1 MPELKHSFAEG
12 ELVGENYRILSVA
25 GTGGM
30 GVVYRALDLRLERI
44 VALKFLPAELNASQR
59 DRDRFLREART
70 ASSLDHPNIGVI
82 HGVEQTPDGLTFI
95 VMAFYEGASLGQRL
109 ARGPLPAHEAVDIAT
124 QMARGLAEAHSR
136 GIIHRDVK
144 PSNVMLTGTGLVK
157 IVDFGLAFVATAATA
172 SQTGTTG
179 TVAYMSP
186 EQAMGRSVDQRSDIW
201 SLGVVMAEMLTG
213 QSPFSGDNI
222 PGIMYAILNEAP
234 RGLDDV
240 HPALQPILYRALAK
254 DPERRYLS
262 CAELLAALEQAKE
275 RLPAD
280 TPALAGTPLPGGK
293 TPKSKTSSRPSAELR
308 RAREAASHSTWGPAR
323 RSRAPLWIAIIAL
336 CVLLVA
342 GALAWFVPALRMRLF
357 TPSEKHIAVLPFDNI
372 GSNPEN
378 DALAAGLMESLSGRL
393 SNLDVGNQS
402 LWIVPT
408 SEVRSRKVTDPAD
421 ALKQLGA
428 NLVIKGAVERDGNNI
443 HLTVNLIDTKNL
455 RQLGSV
461 DVEDPAGDLS
471 TLEDE
476 TVARLARLMDLQ
488 VTSDMLRNTGGRV
501 NPAAYQGYLTA
512 LGYMQRYD
520 KPGNLDQAIST
531 LQNAVKTDPG
541 FALGYGELGE
551 AWRLKYATDPN
562 PKWLSEAEANAQK
575 AVQLDNTIAPVYVT
589 LGHIHHSMGQHD
601 LALEEFQ
608 HAYSLD
614 SHNAQALAGMAHV
627 DEDAGK
633 LADAEAAYRKA
644 ADLQPN
650 EWDGYNHLASFLK
663 RHGRLP
669 EAIAEYRHALQLA
682 PDNAQVLLN
691 LGAAYED
698 SDDPAVISQA
708 EQPLRQ
714 SIAIAPSYA
723 AWANLGLLYIRQKR
737 YADAVPAIR
746 NALQIN
752 SRDYNVWEDLRDA
765 CEWLADESCARDAAD
780 HEKPVLLGF
789 LKSNPRNAI
798 ASSNYAD
805 LVARFGPRSQA
816 EQYIRTAL
824 AISPKDPS
832 VLESVTAAWENLG
845 DRSAAI
851 RTMNEA
857 FANGLT
863 WEVATQDPETQALL
877 KDPSLHPPK
886 KQENLKPH

>member
-12 ELVGENYRILSVA
+12 ELVGDNYRVLSVA
-25 GTGGM
+25 GSGGM

-44 VALKFLPAELNASQR
+44 VALKFLPPDLNASQR

-82 HGVEQTPDGLTFI
+82 HGVEETPDGLTFI

-109 ARGPLPAHEAVDIAT
+109 ARGPLPPHEAVDIAI
-124 QMARGLAEAHSR
+124 QMARGLGEAHSR

-186 EQAMGRSVDQRSDIW
+186 EQSMGRSVDHRSDIW
-201 SLGVVMAEMLTG
+201 SLGVVLAEILTG
-213 QSPFSGDNI
+213 QSPFQGENI

-234 RGLDDV
+234 RGIDAV

-254 DPERRYLS
+254 DPDRRFVS
-262 CAELLAALEQAKE
+262 CSEMLAALEQAKE

-280 TPALAGTPLPGGK
+280 TPALAGTAQSATK
-293 TPKSKTSSRPSAELR
+293 AKSSRQTAELR
-308 RAREAASHSTWGPAR
+308 RAREEASRSAWTPAPR
-323 RSRAPLWIAIIAL
+323 RSRAPLWIAIAAL

-342 GALAWFVPALRMRLF
+342 GALAWLVPAFRSRLF

-378 DALAAGLMESLSGRL
+378 DALASGLMESLSGRL

-408 SEVRSRKVTDPAD
+408 SEVRYRHVTDPAD
-421 ALKQLGA
+421 AMKQLGA
-428 NLVIKGAVERDGNNI
+428 NLVIKGAVERDGNDI

-476 TVARLARLMDLQ
+476 TVARLARLMNLT
-488 VTSDMLRNTGGRV
+488 VTSEMLRNTGGRV
-501 NPAAYQGYLTA
+501 NPAAYQDYLTA

-520 KPGNLDQAIST
+520 KPGNLDVAIAT
-531 LQNAVKTDPG
+531 LQNAVKADPG
-541 FALGYGELGE
+541 FALGYGELAD
-551 AWRLKYATDPN
+551 AWRLKHRTNPDP
-562 PKWLSEAEANAQK
+562 KSLSEAEANAEK
-575 AVQLDNTIAPVYVT
+575 AVQLDNGIASVYVT
-589 LGHIHHSMGQHD
+589 LGRIHHEMGQHD

-608 HAYSLD
+608 HAFSLD
-614 SHNAQALAGMAHV
+614 PRNADALRGMAHV

-633 LADAEAAYRKA
+633 LADAEAALRKA
-644 ADLQPN
+644 IDLQPN
-650 EWDGYNHLASFLK
+650 NWDAEDDLGAFLDK
-663 RHGRLP
+663 HRKYA
-669 EAIAEYRHALQLA
+669 ESIAAYERALQMT

-691 LGAAYED
+691 LGAAYIDAGDPKYLGKGED
-698 SDDPAVISQA
+698 A
-708 EQPLRQ
+708 LKK
-714 SIAIAPSYA
+714 SIAITPSYA
-723 AWANLGLLYIRQKR
+723 AWANLGLLYIHEKKYQQG
-737 YADAVPAIR
+737 ADAMHH
-746 NALQIN
+746 ALQLN
-752 SRDYNVWEDLRDA
+752 STDYNVWEDLRDA
-765 CEWLADESCARDAAD
+765 CEWIHDNGCAQESAQHEEPLLLTHLKTAPRDAIANAD
-780 HEKPVLLGF
+780 
-789 LKSNPRNAI
+789 
-798 ASSNYAD
+798 YAD
-805 LVARFGPRSQA
+805 LAARFGPRDQA
-816 EQYIRTAL
+816 DRYLRAAL
-824 AISPKDPS
+824 ALAPNDPTI
-832 VLESVTAAWENLG
+832 LEAAADVSENLG
-845 DRSAAI
+845 NRRQAVSY
-851 RTMNEA
+851 MNQA
-857 FANGLT
+857 FAKGFAPDL
-863 WEVATQDPETQALL
+863 AAQDPETQALL
-877 KDPSLHPPK
+877 KDPGLHF
-886 KQENLKPH
+886 PHK

>member
-12 ELVGENYRILSVA
+12 ELVGDNYRILSVA

-30 GVVYRALDLRLERI
+30 GVVYRALDLRLERV

-95 VMAFYEGASLGQRL
+95 VMAFYEGNSLGQRL
-109 ARGPLPAHEAVDIAT
+109 ARGPLPAHEAVDIGT

-201 SLGVVMAEMLTG
+201 SLGVVLAEMLTG

-262 CAELLAALEQAKE
+262 CTELLAALDQAKT
-275 RLPAD
+275 RLPDD
-280 TPALAGTPLPGGK
+280 TPALAGTPQPGAK
-293 TPKSKTSSRPSAELR
+293 PPKSRTTGRESAELR
-308 RAREAASHSTWGPAR
+308 RAREEASRSSWGPAAR
-323 RSRAPLWIAIIAL
+323 RSRAPLWIAVL
-336 CVLLVA
+336 VLSVLLVA
-342 GALAWFVPALRMRLF
+342 AALAWFVPALRSRLF

-408 SEVRSRKVTDPAD
+408 SEVRARKVTDPAD

-443 HLTVNLIDTKNL
+443 HLTVNLIDAKNL

-471 TLEDE
+471 TAEDE
-476 TVARLARLMDLQ
+476 TVARLARLMNLQ

-501 NPAAYQGYLTA
+501 NPAAYEDYLTA

-551 AWRLKYATDPN
+551 AWRLKNETDPN
-562 PKWLSEAEANAQK
+562 PKWLTEAEANAEK
-575 AVQLDNTIAPVYVT
+575 AVQLDNGLAPVYVT

-608 HAYSLD
+608 HAYSID
-614 SHNAQALAGMAHV
+614 PKNAQALVGMAHV

-633 LADAEAAYRKA
+633 LADAETLLRKA

-650 EWDGYNHLASFLK
+650 DWDGYNNLARFLQ
-663 RHGRLP
+663 RHGNYSQ
-669 EAIAEYRHALQLA
+669 AIAQYKRALQLA

-691 LGAAYED
+691 LGAAYINTGDAKLYPEAE
-698 SDDPAVISQA
+698 STLRKSIS
-708 EQPLRQ
+708 LN
-714 SIAIAPSYA
+714 PSFGAY
-723 AWANLGLLYIRQKR
+723 ANLGVLYQNQAR
-737 YADAVPAIR
+737 Y
-746 NALQIN
+746 
-752 SRDYNVWEDLRDA
+752 
-765 CEWLADESCARDAAD
+765 RDAAD
-780 HEKPVLLGF
+780 ATTKALALNSQNYIVWDNLVQDYTWLNQPDEAAKARQHEIPLLEQAVRQ
-789 LKSNPRNAI
+789 NPRNAG
-798 ASSNYAD
+798 AFALLAD
-805 LVARFGPRSQA
+805 LYAQQGQRDNALASL
-816 EQYIRTAL
+816 RTAL
-824 AISPKDPS
+824 ALSPDDSRVLANAIDVYADFGDRTQAIAYLKKALSHGYSKDQVTSDPELQQFSKDPA
-832 VLESVTAAWENLG
+832 V
-845 DRSAAI
+845 RS
-851 RTMNEA
+851 
-857 FANGLT
+857 
-863 WEVATQDPETQALL
+863 LL
-877 KDPSLHPPK
+877 
-886 KQENLKPH
+886 Q

>member
-12 ELVGENYRILSVA
+12 ELVGGNYRILSVA

-30 GVVYRALDLRLERI
+30 GVVYRALDLRLERV
-44 VALKFLPAELNASQR
+44 VALKFLPADLNASQR

-95 VMAFYEGASLGQRL
+95 VMAFYEGASLAQRL
-109 ARGPLPAHEAVDIAT
+109 ARGPLPAHEAVDIAI
-124 QMARGLAEAHSR
+124 QMARGLGEAHSR

-201 SLGVVMAEMLTG
+201 SLGVVLAEMLTG
-213 QSPFSGDNI
+213 QNPFSGDNI

-234 RGLDDV
+234 RGVDGV

-254 DPERRYLS
+254 DPERRFLS
-262 CAELLAALEQAKE
+262 CAELLAALEQANE

-280 TPALAGTPLPGGK
+280 TPAPAGTTQPGTK
-293 TPKSKTSSRPSAELR
+293 PPKSKTTGRESAELR
-308 RAREAASHSTWGPAR
+308 RAREEASRSTWGPAR
-323 RSRAPLWIAIIAL
+323 RSRAPLWIAIVAV
-336 CVLLVA
+336 CVLLIA
-342 GALAWFVPALRMRLF
+342 GAFAWFVPALRMRLF

-408 SEVRSRKVTDPAD
+408 SEVRARKVTDPAD
-421 ALKQLGA
+421 ALKQLAA

-476 TVARLARLMDLQ
+476 TVARLARLMNLE

-501 NPAAYQGYLTA
+501 NPAAYQDYLTA
-512 LGYMQRYD
+512 LGFMQRYD
-520 KPGNLDQAIST
+520 KPGNLDQAISS

-551 AWRLKYATDPN
+551 AWRLKNATDPN
-562 PKWLSEAEANAQK
+562 PKWLAEAEANAEK
-575 AVQLDNTIAPVYVT
+575 AVQLDNTLAPVYVT
-589 LGHIHHSMGQHD
+589 LGHVHHTMGQHD

-614 SHNAQALAGMAHV
+614 PRNAQALAGMAHV
-627 DEDAGK
+627 DEDAGR
-633 LADAEAAYRKA
+633 LADAETVYRKA
-644 ADLQPN
+644 ADLEPTN
-650 EWDGYNHLASFLK
+650 WDGYNNLGGFYR
-663 RHGRLP
+663 RHGKPAKAIP
-669 EAIAEYRHALQLA
+669 EYQHALELA
-682 PDNAQVLLN
+682 PDSAQVLLN
-691 LGAAYED
+691 LGGAYAD
-698 SDDPAVISQA
+698 TGDPSLAPKA
-708 EQPLRQ
+708 EQVLKQ
-714 SIAIAPSYA
+714 SIALHPGYA
-723 AWANLGLLYIRQKR
+723 AWANLGLIYMREKRFQDAAGAFRQ
-737 YADAVPAIR
+737 
-746 NALQIN
+746 ALQFN
-752 SRDYNVWEDLRDA
+752 ASDFNVWEDLRVA
-765 CEWLADESCARDAAD
+765 YEWLNDKAGAQEAADKEQPLLLNWIHSHARDAGSIAD
-780 HEKPVLLGF
+780 YAEF
-789 LKSNPRNAI
+789 
-798 ASSNYAD
+798 ASRYGSRA
-805 LVARFGPRSQA
+805 QA
-816 EQYIRTAL
+816 EQYVRTAL
-824 AISPKDPS
+824 ALAPADPL
-832 VLESVTAAWENLG
+832 VLECVAATHENLG
-845 DRSAAI
+845 DRRQAVSYI
-851 RTMNEA
+851 NQA
-857 FANGLT
+857 FAKGLT
-863 WEVATQDPETQALL
+863 WDLATQDPETQQLL
-877 KDPSLHPPK
+877 KDSAVHPPK
-886 KQENLKPH
+886 K